1 MLQQLLQLHFGQ
13 QVFQARETSLPDMRG
28 RGDHPRFLQQADSRT
43 PDNHLRG
50 REFSWPRPR
59 RTFPSQFLKAE
70 KKESTGPQ
78 ASDPGESK
86 LDTGVTSVYYV
97 L

>member
-1 MLQQLLQLHFGQ
+1 MT
-13 QVFQARETSLPDMRG
+13 R
-28 RGDHPRFLQQADSRT
+28 DSRT
-43 PDNHLRG
+43 PDNHLRD
-50 REFSWPRPR
+50 RELSWPRPR
-59 RTFPSQFLKAE
+59 RTFLKAE

-86 LDTGVTSVYYV
+86 LDTGVTLVYYV